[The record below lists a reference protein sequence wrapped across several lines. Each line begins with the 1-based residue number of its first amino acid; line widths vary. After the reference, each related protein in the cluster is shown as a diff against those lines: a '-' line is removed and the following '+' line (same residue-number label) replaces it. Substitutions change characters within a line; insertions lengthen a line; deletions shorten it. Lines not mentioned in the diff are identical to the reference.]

1 MNEKF
6 LHYIW
11 QHKLFNQ
18 SLFQTTDGERLE
30 VIDVGKLNTDAGPDF
45 FNAKVKIG
53 DTLWAGNI
61 EIHVNASDWH
71 KHNHHSDK
79 AYDSV
84 ILHLVHHSDAS
95 VSRTTGE
102 KIPQACIPFSQQ
114 IFEQYHSLIEN
125 SIPIFCALKLQQLDS
140 FYIRNWL
147 DACLTDRLEI
157 KSTHILQLLEE
168 NKNNWEEA
176 FYVTLARNFG
186 FGTNSDAFEML
197 ARSLPL
203 LYLGKHKD
211 NLFQLEALLFGQS
224 GLFDRIKQQDDY
236 ALSLQKEYR
245 FLQSKYQLTPL
256 DGSIWKMLRLR
267 PQNFPHIRIA
277 QFASLVH
284 QSSKLFSKIIEHP
297 NRQSIYSLFEVNPSE
312 YWETH
317 YLFGEESVSKSKQV
331 GTMAIDVIVINTV
344 VPFLFTYGK
353 EKQMERLQEQAF
365 KILEELPAEKNAV
378 VSLWKDL
385 GIEVDTAFHSQAVLQ
400 LKKHYCDNKK
410 CLYCRI
416 GHKVLSLEKS

>member
-1 MNEKF
+1 
-6 LHYIW
+6 
-11 QHKLFNQ
+11 
-18 SLFQTTDGERLE
+18 
-30 VIDVGKLNTDAGPDF
+30 
-45 FNAKVKIG
+45 
-53 DTLWAGNI
+53 
-61 EIHVNASDWH
+61 
-71 KHNHHSDK
+71 
-79 AYDSV
+79 
-84 ILHLVHHSDAS
+84 
-95 VSRTTGE
+95 
-102 KIPQACIPFSQQ
+102 
-114 IFEQYHSLIEN
+114 
-125 SIPIFCALKLQQLDS
+125 
-140 FYIRNWL
+140 
-147 DACLTDRLEI
+147 
-157 KSTHILQLLEE
+157 
-168 NKNNWEEA
+168 
-176 FYVTLARNFG
+176 
-186 FGTNSDAFEML
+186 ML

-224 GLFDRIKQQDDY
+224 GLFERVKQQDDY
-236 ALSLQKEYR
+236 VLSLQKEYR

-297 NRQSIYSLFEVNPSE
+297 NRQSIYSLFEVKPSE

-400 LKKHYCDNKK
+400 LKRNYCDNKK

-416 GHKVLSLEKS
+416 GHEVLSLEKS